1 MGESSS
7 NSSSM
12 EKKKKKITKNREMEM
27 EAGAFSNKLE
37 ENLEFPLTTP
47 YRTGQVIA

>member
-12 EKKKKKITKNREMEM
+12 EKKKKITKNREMEM

-37 ENLEFPLTTP
+37 ENFKFPLTP